1 MSSLETRVVPMPVDD
16 DPRKARSGEIQRL
29 KARDNS
35 TNFLHLAF
43 VYLVMA
49 TTIAAALL
57 AFSAIAAAGMSWW
70 WNVPVA
76 ALSVIIMGA
85 SQHQFGGAIHE
96 ATHYMLFDDKKLNE
110 LASDWLAAFPIYT
123 STYAFRLHHLAH
135 HQFVNDPERDPN
147 FDQAKDSG
155 HWLDFPIAHIDL
167 LIAIVKQLNPVLL
180 VSYIIARARYSA
192 LGVDTNPYA
201 DPDRKGTPWAIRV
214 GVLFAVGMP
223 FVLIPI
229 IALGRYGGLPLGTMV
244 SIALA
249 VLVAAAVAV
258 GVYYWRLPEAEF
270 PQSRIN
276 PVISHKATA
285 LGRIIY
291 LTIVYGALTAGEYLA
306 NAPVW
311 GYYLLFWLLPLFTTF
326 PLFMILREWLQHGN
340 ADRGRYTNSRIFLVN
355 PFARYA
361 IFPWGMDYHLP
372 HHLFAS
378 VPHYKLKQLHAFLLG
393 DPEYAE
399 KGLVVEGWSWRKSAG
414 HPTIVDVLGPAYTP
428 QGNAAHVDD
437 ATLEN
442 ADVNDAAGI
451 ARHIA
456 DSRRGISVKGV
467 PQQKS

>member
-1 MSSLETRVVPMPVDD
+1 MSRLEASVVATPVDGD
-16 DPRKARSGEIQRL
+16 LRNGRSSAIQRL

-35 TNFLHLAF
+35 TNFLHLGF

-49 TTIAAALL
+49 TTIAAALTV
-57 AFSAIAAAGMSWW
+57 FSAIAAAGYSWW
-70 WNVPVA
+70 WNVPAA
-76 ALSVIIMGA
+76 ALAVVVMGA
-85 SQHQFGGAIHE
+85 SQHQLGGAIHE

-155 HWLDFPIAHIDL
+155 HWLDFPLAHIDL
-167 LIAIVKQLNPVLL
+167 LIAIVKQLNPVRL
-180 VSYIIARARYSA
+180 VSYIVARARYSA

-201 DPDRKGTPWAIRV
+201 DPERKGTPWAIRI

-229 IALGRYGGLPLGTMV
+229 IALGRYGGFPFATMIA
-244 SIALA
+244 IALA
-249 VLVAAAVAV
+249 VLAVSAVAV
-258 GVYYWRLPEAEF
+258 TLYFWRLPEEQY

-276 PVISHKATA
+276 PVISNRATA
-285 LGRIIY
+285 VGRMVFLTVVY
-291 LTIVYGALTAGEYLA
+291 AALTIAEYATGAPA
-306 NAPVW
+306 W
-311 GYYLLFWLLPLFTTF
+311 GYYLLFWILPLFTTF

-378 VPHYKLKQLHAFLLG
+378 VPHYKLKDLHTFLLG
-393 DPEYAE
+393 DPEYRT
-399 KGLVVEGWSWRKSAG
+399 KGLVVEGWSVQKAAG
-414 HPTIVDVLGPAYTP
+414 HPTIVDVLGPEYTP
-428 QGNAAHVDD
+428 KGNAAHVDD

-451 ARHIA
+451 ARHVS
-456 DSRRGISVKGV
+456 DSRAGISVKSGK
-467 PQQKS
+467 QAGH